1 MKIQLTSTADESQYI
16 GMNERGQQIL
26 LSGNQSAV
34 SPMEAVLMAA
44 SACSTIDVELLLK
57 KMRQDVSRV
66 EVHTE
71 GTRAEAVPAVFTSIH
86 IHYRIFGN
94 IREEKAVKAVAM
106 SLEKYCSVSIMLS
119 ATVAITHSV
128 EVITPS

>member
-1 MKIQLTSTADESQYI
+1 MKIQLTSTADASQYI

-94 IREEKAVKAVAM
+94 VREEKAVKAVAM

-119 ATVAITHSV
+119 ATVTITHSV
-128 EVITPS
+128 EVITP

>member
-1 MKIQLTSTADESQYI
+1 MKIQLTSTADASQYI

-94 IREEKAVKAVAM
+94 VREEKAVKAVAM

-128 EVITPS
+128 EVITP